1 MFTLLGIIILLVI
14 ALALLM
20 NYFLCRDF
28 YSCWKEYART
38 NWQVQGKPS
47 FNEFYQNQLG
57 LFRTIVLGSELD
69 CVGSQELVDKRKY
82 VRWTWLVVLTMLFSG
97 CALVGFEAD
106 LRPSKWA
113 IIPID
118 NIRF

>member
-1 MFTLLGIIILLVI
+1 M
-14 ALALLM
+14 
-20 NYFLCRDF
+20 
-28 YSCWKEYART
+28 
-38 NWQVQGKPS
+38 
-47 FNEFYQNQLG
+47 
-57 LFRTIVLGSELD
+57 D

-82 VRWTWLVVLTMLFSG
+82 VRWTWLVVLAMLFSG

-106 LRPSKWA
+106 LRPAKWA